1 MTEQEINN
9 IISQGEGYHSEFKV
23 SIPSKVRDLTEE
35 ICAFANSAGGKLI
48 LGVDD
53 QNILH
58 GLTISNAQKS
68 SIQNSI
74 NEISPPVDCTIEVY
88 SVENKQIVVIDVKS
102 SNNKPHVFLGVIY
115 VRIGPNTQKLTT
127 AEQMRDFFQQADKI
141 HFDEKPCKEF
151 DVLRDFDESHFKEF
165 RSESG
170 MPESIPDDQILRN
183 LQVYAAE
190 DIFKS
195 GAVLFFAKKPEKFFE
210 QAIIRCVAFR
220 GETKRFIDDD
230 KIFVGPL
237 PYQFRQAINWVRGK
251 INVGYD
257 IEGQGSKARVEIWE
271 ISESVF
277 KEAIFNALAHRDYYE
292 KGAVTTIEVYDDRI
306 EISNPGGLLSA
317 VKGEFGK

>member
-1 MTEQEINN
+1 
-9 IISQGEGYHSEFKV
+9 
-23 SIPSKVRDLTEE
+23 
-35 ICAFANSAGGKLI
+35 
-48 LGVDD
+48 
-53 QNILH
+53 
-58 GLTISNAQKS
+58 
-68 SIQNSI
+68 
-74 NEISPPVDCTIEVY
+74 
-88 SVENKQIVVIDVKS
+88 
-102 SNNKPHVFLGVIY
+102 
-115 VRIGPNTQKLTT
+115 
-127 AEQMRDFFQQADKI
+127 MRDFFQQADKI